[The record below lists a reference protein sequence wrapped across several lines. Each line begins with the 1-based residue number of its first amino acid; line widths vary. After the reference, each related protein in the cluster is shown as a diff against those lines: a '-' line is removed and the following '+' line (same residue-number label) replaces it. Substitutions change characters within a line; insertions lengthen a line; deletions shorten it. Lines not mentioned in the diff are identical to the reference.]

1 MTTTRR
7 DADSQP
13 GMPAPP
19 PPADAPPDRPD
30 LTGSGQPARSD
41 GGSGTTSG
49 IGQLARIVGT
59 VVAPTTLLTSVL
71 FYFGWGHAYN
81 FFDYF
86 GVNSTVLGLT
96 TQDYL
101 MRSLDG
107 LFVPMTVV
115 ACAGLL
121 MLWGHGLVRARLAT
135 GAPPKILR
143 SLVSGMAIVGLG
155 LAVGGLW
162 TVFVVEPTLLD
173 PYLYGTASPICL
185 TLGVLLL
192 TYAVHLWRSLS
203 TGDTTRGQARPAWAA
218 VAEWGGVFVL
228 VGLSLFWAAGNYAI
242 AVGTGRASEQV
253 AGLARQSSTV
263 VYSHQSLSLS
273 APGVREVRC
282 RDPEAFYR
290 FRYEGLKLIL
300 HSGDQYVFLPAAWS
314 RTNGVAIV
322 LPRSDSLR
330 LEFFP
335 ASVVAAPRSSC

>member
-1 MTTTRR
+1 
-7 DADSQP
+7 
-13 GMPAPP
+13 
-19 PPADAPPDRPD
+19 
-30 LTGSGQPARSD
+30 
-41 GGSGTTSG
+41 
-49 IGQLARIVGT
+49 
-59 VVAPTTLLTSVL
+59 VAPTTLLTSVL

-115 ACAGLL
+115 ACAALL
-121 MLWGHGLVRARLAT
+121 VLWGHGLLRARLAA
-135 GAPPKILR
+135 GSPPQVLR
-143 SLVSGMAIVGLG
+143 SLVPVMAIVGLA
-155 LAVGGLW
+155 LVVGGLW
-162 TVFVVEPTLLD
+162 TVFRVEQTLLD

-185 TLGVLLL
+185 ALGVLLL

-203 TGDTTRGQARPAWAA
+203 AGDTALGEARPAWTA
-218 VAEWGGVFVL
+218 VAEWGGVFIL

-242 AVGTGRASEQV
+242 AVGTGRATEQV
-253 AGLARQSSTV
+253 AGLPRQSSTV
-263 VYSHQSLSLS
+263 VYSHQSLSLN

-300 HSGDQYVFLPAAWS
+300 QSGDQYVFLPAAWS
-314 RTNGVAIV
+314 RANGVAIV

-335 ASVVAAPRSSC
+335 ASVGAAPRSTC